1 MIAVPCAPWVPNT
14 LANVV
19 SGIDNAAGMGAAI
32 AAIGMWALV
41 PAAIGLVAVTRRD
54 VV

>member
-1 MIAVPCAPWVPNT
+1 
-14 LANVV
+14 
-19 SGIDNAAGMGAAI
+19 MGAAI
-32 AAIGMWALV
+32 AAIALWALV